1 MRKCVGIIGLVVV
14 ILQAGCLAPPIL
26 FPKYEIYGKVIDQ
39 YGDPVPD
46 VKIKASWNCIRLNF
60 WSAPAKEKWISSD
73 KYGRFYFGK
82 RKADDLSVGG
92 FRKEGYELFEDVN
105 YDIYLYKLKSSNK
118 APYIVRCKLKSS
130 KKDPYIVRLRKIGEP
145 TFLLSQGNE
154 YSGSSFGSRFPIP
167 FKLPFSVVGI
177 DLLQWKKTREIAI
190 GAVKASGDDFHV
202 DLQVMARYAPDS
214 RIFKVTFKM
223 PESEP
228 GGFIY
233 TNKSLFEAP
242 VDGYQKC
249 PVSFILSGA
258 DMKTGFFYVKS
269 RNPTLYTK
277 VRWRVSIASKPAE
290 DRAQYSY
297 NNGRGGYYYDKLELY
312 YHAYINPYGERN
324 FEPSEPLLGYKSGKR
339 REREFIDL
347 SDKLRKDAR
356 AALAKGEL
364 AKKPDLV
371 KLLEEASAKF
381 EVRRKKCQA
390 RKKEHDRIIK
400 EARKKAKRK
409 ERNRIL
415 KKVL

>member
-1 MRKCVGIIGLVVV
+1 MRKCVGIIVLVVV
-14 ILQAGCLAPPIL
+14 MLQAGCLAPPIL
-26 FPKYEIYGKVIDQ
+26 FPKHKIYGKVIDQ

-46 VKIKASWNCIRLNF
+46 VKIFVDWNYIRINF
-60 WSAPAKEKWISSD
+60 WFAPVGEKWIASD
-73 KYGRFYFGK
+73 EKGRFYFGK
-82 RKADDLSVGG
+82 RKAYAIDISKFQKDGYDHIEGNTYS
-92 FRKEGYELFEDVN
+92 FRIDNMV
-105 YDIYLYKLKSSNK
+105 
-118 APYIVRCKLKSS
+118 SS

-154 YSGSSFGSRFPIP
+154 YSGSSFGSRFPVP

-177 DLLQWKKTREIAI
+177 DLLQWKKTRGIAS
-190 GAVKASGDDFHV
+190 GAVKESNDDFHV
-202 DLQVMARYAPDS
+202 DLQVMARYAPES

-233 TNKSLFEAP
+233 TNKNLFEAP
-242 VDGYQKC
+242 VDGYQKG
-249 PVSFILSGA
+249 PISFTLSG
-258 DMKTGFFYVKS
+258 DYMRYPNMQSSKTGFFYVKS

-312 YHAYINPYGERN
+312 YRAYINPYGERN

-347 SDKLRKDAR
+347 SNKLRKDAR
-356 AALAKGEL
+356 EALAKGEL

-381 EVRRKKCQA
+381 EVRRKECQA

-415 KKVL
+415 KKIL